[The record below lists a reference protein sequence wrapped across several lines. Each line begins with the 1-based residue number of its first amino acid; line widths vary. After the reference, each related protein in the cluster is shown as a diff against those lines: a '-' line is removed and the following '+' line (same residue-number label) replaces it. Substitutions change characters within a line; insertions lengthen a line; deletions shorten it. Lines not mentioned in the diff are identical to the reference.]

1 MTLIFTEADWEE
13 LHQQAPVTCLSTLS
27 LNEFE
32 ELTGVPE
39 HLGRGYDRDLELS
52 PGMWL
57 GFSDCQFHQDFGLRA
72 STHDHPIQIIICLSG
87 YLYSDIYPAIGGN
100 CSYFSGSGIS
110 PAYIQRNHRG
120 QQLNLVSINIE
131 PELLDSAFL
140 SEPQRH
146 TVALKQLFRG
156 DDWKVTFYPRVTP
169 EIRSIAQ
176 QMWDT
181 PYQGALRRV
190 YLQAKVMELLVVY
203 LDLLMEDGNSPP
215 SQSLKP
221 ETIACLHR
229 AKQILETRL
238 EHPPSILELSEQLG
252 LSDRTLLRGFK
263 QLFGT
268 TVIGYSM
275 QQRLKRSES
284 LLRQGDRSVAEV
296 ARLMGYGHLGHF
308 AAVFKRQFGITP
320 SQCVAGK
327 KSVL

>member
-1 MTLIFTEADWEE
+1 
-13 LHQQAPVTCLSTLS
+13 
-27 LNEFE
+27 
-32 ELTGVPE
+32 
-39 HLGRGYDRDLELS
+39 
-52 PGMWL
+52 
-57 GFSDCQFHQDFGLRA
+57 
-72 STHDHPIQIIICLSG
+72 
-87 YLYSDIYPAIGGN
+87 
-100 CSYFSGSGIS
+100 
-110 PAYIQRNHRG
+110 
-120 QQLNLVSINIE
+120 
-131 PELLDSAFL
+131 
-140 SEPQRH
+140 
-146 TVALKQLFRG
+146 
-156 DDWKVTFYPRVTP
+156 
-169 EIRSIAQ
+169 
-176 QMWDT
+176 
-181 PYQGALRRV
+181 
-190 YLQAKVMELLVVY
+190 VMELLVVY